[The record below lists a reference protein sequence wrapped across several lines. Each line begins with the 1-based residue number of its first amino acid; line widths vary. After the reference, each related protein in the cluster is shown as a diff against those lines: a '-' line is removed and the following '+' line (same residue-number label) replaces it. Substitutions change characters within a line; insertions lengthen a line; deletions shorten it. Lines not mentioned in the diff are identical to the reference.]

1 MEIRDKTDFSENNI
15 LIYTTDANQ
24 VKIDVRLTDE
34 TVWLTQP
41 MMANLFQTTQQNISF
56 HLQKIYD
63 EGELDQESTH
73 KKFLSVR
80 TEGKRKVR
88 RNLDFYNLDM
98 ILSIG
103 YRIKSST
110 ATRFRIWATNRLKE
124 YLVKGYTINKDRL
137 EQLGNAIQII
147 RRTEDRLDAKQIL
160 DVVESYTFA
169 LDMLDDYDHQ
179 KITKPSG
186 SKTIYVLTYDECR
199 LFIDKMKFSRA
210 ATLFGNEK
218 DDSFKSSIGTIY
230 QTIMGE
236 DVYPSV
242 EEKAANLLYLI
253 TKNHSFSDG
262 NKRIAAAFFLYFLD
276 KNNKLYREDGEK
288 TINDHT
294 LVAVTILI
302 AESNSKEKE
311 AMISMIMNFLVK

>member
-1 MEIRDKTDFSENNI
+1 MKPQTEIVLYKAADGAI
-15 LIYTTDANQ
+15 CL
-24 VKIDVRLTDE
+24 DVRTDGD
-34 TVWLTQP
+34 TVWLNRNQ
-41 MMANLFQTTQQNISF
+41 MAVLFNRDVKTIGKHINNALNEELQGFPVVAKFATTAS
-56 HLQKIYD
+56 D
-63 EGELDQESTH
+63 
-73 KKFLSVR
+73 
-80 TEGKRKVR
+80 GKSYNVEH
-88 RNLDFYNLDM
+88 YNLDAV
-98 ILSIG
+98 ISVG
-103 YRIKSST
+103 YRVKS
-110 ATRFRIWATNRLKE
+110 ARGVDFRKWASKILKE
-124 YLVKGYTINKDRL
+124 YIIKGYAANKNRL

-179 KITKPSG
+179 KITKPLG
-186 SKTIYVLTYDECR
+186 SKAIYVLTYDECR
-199 LFIDKMKFSRA
+199 RFIDKMKFSRA
-210 ATLFGNEK
+210 AALFGNEK

-262 NKRIAAAFFLYFLD
+262 NKRIAAALFLYFLD
-276 KNNKLYREDGEK
+276 KNNRLYREDGKK

>member
-1 MEIRDKTDFSENNI
+1 
-15 LIYTTDANQ
+15 
-24 VKIDVRLTDE
+24 
-34 TVWLTQP
+34 
-41 MMANLFQTTQQNISF
+41 
-56 HLQKIYD
+56 
-63 EGELDQESTH
+63 
-73 KKFLSVR
+73 
-80 TEGKRKVR
+80 
-88 RNLDFYNLDM
+88 
-98 ILSIG
+98 
-103 YRIKSST
+103 
-110 ATRFRIWATNRLKE
+110 
-124 YLVKGYTINKDRL
+124 
-137 EQLGNAIQII
+137 
-147 RRTEDRLDAKQIL
+147 
-160 DVVESYTFA
+160 
-169 LDMLDDYDHQ
+169 
-179 KITKPSG
+179 
-186 SKTIYVLTYDECR
+186 
-199 LFIDKMKFSRA
+199 RA

>member
-1 MEIRDKTDFSENNI
+1 MKPQTEIVLYKAADGAI
-15 LIYTTDANQ
+15 CL
-24 VKIDVRLTDE
+24 DVRTDGD
-34 TVWLTQP
+34 TVWLSRNQIAT
-41 MMANLFQTTQQNISF
+41 LFDRDVKTIGKHINNALVEE
-56 HLQKIYD
+56 LQDIPTVAKFATVQK
-63 EGELDQESTH
+63 EGT
-73 KKFLSVR
+73 R
-80 TEGKRKVR
+80 TVSRDVEH
-88 RNLDFYNLDM
+88 YNLDM
-98 ILSIG
+98 IISVG
-103 YRIKSST
+103 YRVKS
-110 ATRFRIWATNRLKE
+110 ARGVDFRKWASKILKE
-124 YLVKGYTINKDRL
+124 YIIKGYAANKDRL

-186 SKTIYVLTYDECR
+186 SKAIYVLTYDECR
-199 LFIDKMKFSRA
+199 RFIDKMKFSRA

-262 NKRIAAAFFLYFLD
+262 NKRIAAALFLYFLD

>member
-1 MEIRDKTDFSENNI
+1 MKPQTEFVLYKAADGAIC
-15 LIYTTDANQ
+15 L
-24 VKIDVRLTDE
+24 DVRTDGD
-34 TVWLTQP
+34 TVWLSRNQIAT
-41 MMANLFQTTQQNISF
+41 LFDRDVKTIGKHINNALVEE
-56 HLQKIYD
+56 LQDIPTVAKFATVQK
-63 EGELDQESTH
+63 EGT
-73 KKFLSVR
+73 R
-80 TEGKRKVR
+80 TVSRDVEH
-88 RNLDFYNLDM
+88 YNLDM
-98 ILSIG
+98 IISVG
-103 YRIKSST
+103 YRVKS
-110 ATRFRIWATNRLKE
+110 ARGVDFRKWASKILKE
-124 YLVKGYTINKDRL
+124 YIIKGYAANKDRL

-179 KITKPSG
+179 KITKPLG
-186 SKTIYVLTYDECR
+186 SKAIYVLTYDECR
-199 LFIDKMKFSRA
+199 RFIDKMKFSRA
-210 ATLFGNEK
+210 AALFGNEK

-262 NKRIAAAFFLYFLD
+262 NKRIAAAVFLYFLD
-276 KNNKLYREDGEK
+276 KNNKLFREDGRK
-288 TINDHT
+288 IINDNT

-302 AESNSKEKE
+302 AESHSEEKN

>member
-1 MEIRDKTDFSENNI
+1 MKPQTEIVLYKAADGAI
-15 LIYTTDANQ
+15 CL
-24 VKIDVRLTDE
+24 DVRTDGD
-34 TVWLTQP
+34 TVWLSRNQIAT
-41 MMANLFQTTQQNISF
+41 LFDRDVKTIGKHINNALVEE
-56 HLQKIYD
+56 LQDIPTVAKFATVQK
-63 EGELDQESTH
+63 EGT
-73 KKFLSVR
+73 R
-80 TEGKRKVR
+80 TVSRDVEH
-88 RNLDFYNLDM
+88 YNLDM
-98 ILSIG
+98 IISVG
-103 YRIKSST
+103 YRVKS
-110 ATRFRIWATNRLKE
+110 TRGVDFRKWASKILKE
-124 YLVKGYTINKDRL
+124 YIIKGYAANKDRL

-199 LFIDKMKFSRA
+199 RFIDKMKLSRA

-262 NKRIAAAFFLYFLD
+262 NKRIAAALFLYFLD

>member
-1 MEIRDKTDFSENNI
+1 MKQETDI
-15 LIYTTDANQ
+15 VLYKATDGT
-24 VKIDVRLTDE
+24 ICLDVRTDGD
-34 TVWLTQP
+34 TVWLNRNQ
-41 MMANLFQTTQQNISF
+41 MAVLFDRDVKTIGKHINNALNEELQGFPVVAKFATTAS
-56 HLQKIYD
+56 D
-63 EGELDQESTH
+63 
-73 KKFLSVR
+73 
-80 TEGKRKVR
+80 GKSYNVEH
-88 RNLDFYNLDM
+88 YNLDAV
-98 ILSIG
+98 LSVG
-103 YRIKSST
+103 YRVKS
-110 ATRFRIWATNRLKE
+110 ARGVDFRKWASNILKE
-124 YLVKGYTINKDRL
+124 YVIKGYAANKNRL

-147 RRTEDRLDAKQIL
+147 RRTEDRLDAIQIL

-186 SKTIYVLTYDECR
+186 SKAIYVLTYDECR
-199 LFIDKMKFSRA
+199 RFIDKMKFSRA

-262 NKRIAAAFFLYFLD
+262 NKRIAAALFLYFLD